1 MAGAHREER
10 AAAVARI
17 AVLGAEGPGDVTR
30 LPSGS
35 PLGDSGSSESGTFL
49 ALGRLG
55 AKVEILPAGNV
66 DDCLRL
72 SREPSLDLILLDCCP
87 REVVEAFFSARP
99 GQGAPVVVIIPADA
113 SESAALDAFRHGASD
128 CVRVGGEYVE
138 VLALVA
144 MEQIQRWRGLREK
157 EAARDKI
164 EWLERLNQAI
174 VTEIPVSLLVLDGH
188 RRVVEWN
195 PEFQRTF
202 DCGPGEARGA
212 EIRDVL
218 PAPLIADGQLMELV
232 PALGEPLPKRPRL
245 ARFTDAE
252 GKDLVFD
259 VRSQRLDAE
268 GHLLLTLSNV
278 TKTELMS
285 RRLGE
290 LERFNEHV
298 VQSINSALVVID
310 LEGRISYANPTAG
323 QILKISEADLAGRP
337 IGEFL
342 SSTDKMPAVVEMA
355 LEKGVHSRGREM
367 VLSLA
372 DGAAVPIGISCTPL
386 LGDHDEIQ
394 GAVAIF
400 QDLSE
405 IKELQR
411 QVLQQEKMASIG
423 QLAAGIAH
431 EINNPVGFIHANL
444 AQMSEYL
451 DDLGLYLDSVDELK
465 RVVSAEASEEGA
477 RALRSLDDLARK
489 IDLDYLRGDF
499 GSALRESLEGS
510 ERIRHIVSDLR
521 DFSHRGGVK
530 KSSADINQCVDS
542 TANIVWTMMKHSVE
556 LEKNYAELPELRCHP
571 MQIKQVLMNLLVN
584 AYQAIEENVE
594 DGSATRGVIEITTR
608 ERDAGIEIAIRDT
621 GAGIAESNLPR
632 IFDPFYTTKEVGAGT
647 GLGLST
653 SYGIVKQHG
662 GEMTVSS
669 ELGQGACFR
678 VWLPHDLDE
687 ASEPT

>member
-1 MAGAHREER
+1 LRSCNPTDDPGASAPVTF
-10 AAAVARI
+10 AALDR
-17 AVLGAEGPGDVTR
+17 LGAEVETF
-30 LPSGS
+30 SA
-35 PLGDSGSSESGTFL
+35 ES
-49 ALGRLG
+49 
-55 AKVEILPAGNV
+55 V
-66 DDCLRL
+66 DQCLQL
-72 SREPSLDLILLDCCP
+72 SREFALDLVLLECCG
-87 REVVEAFFSARP
+87 REVVEAFFSAYP
-99 GQGAPVVVIIPADA
+99 SEGAPVVVIIPADA
-113 SESAALDAFRHGASD
+113 SESVALDAFRHGASD
-128 CVRVGGEYVE
+128 CVRMGGEYAE

-144 MEQIQRWRGLREK
+144 MEQIQRWRALREK

-164 EWLERLNQAI
+164 EWLESLNQAI
-174 VTEIPVSLLVLDGH
+174 VSEIPVCLLVLDGS

-195 PEFQRTF
+195 PEFERTF
-202 DCGPGEARGA
+202 GRRSGEMRGA

-218 PAPLIADGQLMELV
+218 PASLVADGKLLELV
-232 PALGEPLPKRPRL
+232 PALGQLLPTRPRL
-245 ARFTDAE
+245 ARFADPE
-252 GKDLVFD
+252 GGDLVFD

-268 GHLLLTLSNV
+268 GHLLLSLSNV
-278 TKTELMS
+278 TKTELLN

-298 VQSINSALVVID
+298 VQSINSALIVID
-310 LEGRISYANPTAG
+310 LEGRINYANPTAG
-323 QILKISEADLAGRP
+323 QILRRSEAELVGRHV
-337 IGEFL
+337 GDFL
-342 SSTDKMPAVVEMA
+342 SSGGQTPAVVGLA
-355 LEKGVHSRGREM
+355 LEKGVHSRGREL

-386 LGDHDEIQ
+386 LGDQEEVQ

-451 DDLGLYLDSVDELK
+451 DDLGVYLDSVNELK
-465 RVVSAEASEEGA
+465 RVVAREAGEESV
-477 RALRSLDDLARK
+477 RALESLEEVGRK

-499 GSALRESLEGS
+499 GNALRESLEGS

-521 DFSHRGGVK
+521 DFSHRGGVQ
-530 KSSADINQCVDS
+530 KSLADINQCVDS

-556 LEKNYAELPELRCHP
+556 LEKQYAELPELSCHP

-584 AYQAIEENVE
+584 AYQAIEECVE
-594 DGSATRGVIEITTR
+594 AGSATGGVIEITTR
-608 ERDAGIEIAIRDT
+608 EKEDGIEIAIRDT
-621 GAGIAESNLPR
+621 GAGIAEANIQR

-662 GEMTVSS
+662 GEMTVTS
-669 ELGQGACFR
+669 ELNQGTCFR
-678 VWLPHDLDE
+678 VWLPHHPEE
-687 ASEPT
+687 ASEPSSGQ

>member
-17 AVLGAEGPGDVTR
+17 AVLKGDGAGEGAR
-30 LPSGS
+30 LPSGG
-35 PLGDSGSSESGTFL
+35 PLGAPGANESGTAL

-55 AKVEILPAGNV
+55 AEVEILAAGNV
-66 DDCLRL
+66 HDCLAL
-72 SREPSLDLILLDCCP
+72 SREFSLDLILLDCCP
-87 REVVEAFFSARP
+87 REVVEAFFSAYP
-99 GQGAPVVVIIPADA
+99 GQGAPVVVIIPAHA
-113 SESAALDAFRHGASD
+113 SESAALDAFRHGAAD
-128 CVRVGGEYVE
+128 CVRVGGEYAE
-138 VLALVA
+138 VLSLVA

-188 RRVVEWN
+188 RRVVECN

-202 DCGPGEARGA
+202 DCPPGEARGS

-232 PALGEPLPKRPRL
+232 PALGQRLPERPRL

-252 GKDLVFD
+252 GRNLVFD

-310 LEGRISYANPTAG
+310 LEGRINYANPTAG
-323 QILKISEADLAGRP
+323 QILKSSEVDLVGRP

-342 SSTDKMPAVVEMA
+342 SSTGEMPEVVGMA

-367 VLSLA
+367 LLSLA

-386 LGDHDEIQ
+386 LGDQDEIQ

-451 DDLGLYLDSVDELK
+451 DDLGLYLDSVEELK
-465 RVVSAEASEEGA
+465 RVVSAAASEEGV
-477 RALRSLDDLARK
+477 RALTSLEDLARK

-530 KSSADINQCVDS
+530 KSLADINQCVDS

-556 LEKNYAELPELRCHP
+556 LKKNYADLPELRCHP

-584 AYQAIEENVE
+584 AYQAIEENVQ
-594 DGSATRGVIEITTR
+594 DGSATRGLIEITTR

-669 ELGQGACFR
+669 ELNQGTCFR
-678 VWLPHDLDE
+678 VWLPHDTDE
-687 ASEPT
+687 TSGSI